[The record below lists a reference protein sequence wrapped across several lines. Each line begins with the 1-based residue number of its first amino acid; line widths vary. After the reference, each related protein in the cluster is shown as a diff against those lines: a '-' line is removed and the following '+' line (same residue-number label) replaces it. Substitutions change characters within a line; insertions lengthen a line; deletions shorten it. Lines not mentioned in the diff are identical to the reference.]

1 MKKNIL
7 LFAFA
12 AFLLSSCG
20 KQNGLADGYG
30 NFDAHAQVIVSAQNM
45 GTLEKFN
52 VEEGDNLQAGQLVAV
67 VDTTTLHLKKKVL
80 YNQSKTVATQLKN
93 INATIALQEQQ
104 LKVNQVEQRRVQRL
118 FAKHAATQRQ
128 LDNINGLVE
137 VNNKQIAVTKTKKEN
152 VFSQI
157 QSIKAQIAEVNE
169 SISNCLIKNTVTGT
183 VLVKYAEQ
191 GELATPGEAL
201 YKIANLK
208 TLELNAYISGSEL
221 SKIKI
226 GEPVDVYYDK
236 SQKENYKVRGTVI
249 WISSEA
255 EFTPK
260 TIQTKNERV
269 NLVYAV
275 KIKVPNDNGAIKIG
289 MPGDF
294 RFINNNK

>member
-1 MKKNIL
+1 MKKYII

-30 NFDAHAQVIVSAQNM
+30 NFDAHAEVIVSAQNM

-52 VEEGDNLQAGQLVAV
+52 VEEGDNVQERQLVAV
-67 VDTTTLHLKKKVL
+67 VDTTALYLKKKVL
-80 YNQSKTVATQLKN
+80 FKQSESVATQLKN

-104 LKVNQVEQRRVQRL
+104 LKVNQIEQERVQRL
-118 FAKHAATQRQ
+118 FDKHAATQQQ
-128 LDNINGLVE
+128 LDNINGLVQ
-137 VNNKQIAVTKTKKEN
+137 VNKKQIAVTQTQKEN
-152 VFSQI
+152 IHSQI
-157 QSIKAQIAEVNE
+157 QSIKAQVAEVNE
-169 SISNCLIKNTVTGT
+169 SISNCLIKNPVNGT

-201 YKIANLK
+201 YKVANLK

-226 GEPVDVYYDK
+226 GESVDVYYDK
-236 SQKENYKVRGTVI
+236 SQTENYKVKGTVI

-260 TIQTKNERV
+260 TIQTKQERV

-275 KIKVPNDNGAIKIG
+275 KIRVSNENGAIKIG
-289 MPGDF
+289 MPGEF

>member
-30 NFDAHAQVIVSAQNM
+30 NFDAHAEVIVSAQNL
-45 GTLEKFN
+45 GTLEKFK
-52 VEEGDNLQAGQLVAV
+52 VEEGDHLNAGQVVAV
-67 VDTTTLHLKKKVL
+67 VDTTALHLKKKVL
-80 YNQSKTVATQLKN
+80 MSQSKTVATQLKD

-104 LKVNQVEQRRVQRL
+104 LKVNQVEQHRVQRL

-128 LDNINGLVE
+128 LDNINGLVK
-137 VNNKQIAVTKTKKEN
+137 VSRKQIAVTKTRKEN

-157 QSIKAQIAEVNE
+157 HSIRAQIAEVNE
-169 SISNCLIKNTVTGT
+169 SISKCLIKNPINGT

-201 YKIANLK
+201 YKIANLE
-208 TLELNAYISGSEL
+208 TLELDAYISGSEL

-226 GEPVDVYYDK
+226 GESVDVYYDK
-236 SQKENYKVRGTVI
+236 SQTKDYKVKGKVI

-260 TIQTKNERV
+260 TIQTKQERV

-275 KIKVPNDNGAIKIG
+275 KIKVPNENGAIKIG
-289 MPGDF
+289 MPGEF
-294 RFINNNK
+294 RFINHNK

>member
-1 MKKNIL
+1 MKKYII
-7 LFAFA
+7 LFALA
-12 AFLLSSCG
+12 PFLLSSCG

-30 NFDAHAQVIVSAQNM
+30 NFDAHAEVIVSAQNM

-52 VEEGDNLQAGQLVAV
+52 MEKGDHLQAGQLVAV
-67 VDTTTLHLKKKVL
+67 VDTTALNLKKQVL
-80 YNQSKTVATQLKN
+80 FKQSEAVATQLKN
-93 INATIALQEQQ
+93 VTATIALQEQQ
-104 LKVNQVEQRRVQRL
+104 LKVNQTEQERVQRL
-118 FAKHAATQRQ
+118 FEKQAATQRQ

-137 VNNKQIAVTKTKKEN
+137 VNKKQIAVTQTQKEN
-152 VFSQI
+152 IYSQI
-157 QSIKAQIAEVNE
+157 RSIRAQVAEVNE
-169 SISNCLIKNTVTGT
+169 SISNCLIKNPVSGT

-226 GEPVDVYYDK
+226 GQPVDVYYDK
-236 SQKENYKVRGTVI
+236 SQTENYEVKGTVI

-260 TIQTKNERV
+260 TIQTKEERV

-275 KIKVPNDNGAIKIG
+275 KIKVPNENGAIKIG
-289 MPGDF
+289 MPGEF
-294 RFINNNK
+294 RLINNNK

>member
-1 MKKNIL
+1 MKKNII
-7 LFAFA
+7 LFAFSV
-12 AFLLSSCG
+12 FLLSSCG

-30 NFDAHAQVIVSAQNM
+30 NFDAHAEVIVSAQNM
-45 GTLEKFN
+45 GTLEQFN
-52 VEEGDNLQAGQLVAV
+52 VDEGDYLKAGQLVAQ
-67 VDTTTLHLKKKVL
+67 VDTTALYLKKKVL
-80 YNQSKTVATQLKN
+80 FRQSESVATQLKN
-93 INATIALQEQQ
+93 INATISLQEQQ
-104 LKVNQVEQRRVQRL
+104 LKVNQVEQQRVQNL

-137 VNNKQIAVTKTKKEN
+137 VNKKQIAVTQTQKEN
-152 VFSQI
+152 VYSQI
-157 QSIKAQIAEVNE
+157 QSIQAQVAQVNE
-169 SISNCLIKNTVTGT
+169 SIEECLIKNPVSGT
-183 VLVKYAEQ
+183 VLVKYGEQ

-226 GEPVDVYYDK
+226 GESVDVYYDK
-236 SQKENYKVRGTVI
+236 SQTENYKVKGTVI

-260 TIQTKNERV
+260 TIQTKQERV

-275 KIKVPNDNGAIKIG
+275 KIKVSNENGAIKIG
-289 MPGDF
+289 MPGEF
-294 RFINNNK
+294 RIINNNK